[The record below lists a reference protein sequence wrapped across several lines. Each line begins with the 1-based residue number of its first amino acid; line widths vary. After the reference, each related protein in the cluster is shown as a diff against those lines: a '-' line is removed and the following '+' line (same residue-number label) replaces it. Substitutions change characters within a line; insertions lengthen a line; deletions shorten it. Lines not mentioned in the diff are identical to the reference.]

1 MKKKI
6 KVLLTCIG
14 HQPKKFFLKKIK
26 ESKKYNSSK
35 LNEIYSVNDRI
46 LIHNYLNKLN
56 EDKLN
61 AQLILNLDAARS
73 ALKTAKEQKIDL
85 QILENIIMRT
95 ID

>member
-1 MKKKI
+1 SNVCNLINKY
-6 KVLLTCIG
+6 
-14 HQPKKFFLKKIK
+14 KIK